1 MLDIMAA
8 AISLTDLGAI
18 ASVLVMIVGIWNY
31 KAAKKLTETSI
42 VAEEVQTLRDLLSS
56 QNERLKGNKAV
67 IKELEKDIADGLA
80 KNIETKATNVAE
92 RLERKAEQVAR
103 DK

>member
-1 MLDIMAA
+1 MLDVIAA

-56 QNERLKGNKAV
+56 QNERLKGNKAT
-67 IKELEKDIADGLA
+67 IKELEHD
-80 KNIETKATNVAE
+80 VAE
-92 RLERKAEQVAR
+92 KAAKE
-103 DK
+103 K